1 MSPLAICVT
10 NVGLYMFF
18 YKGTRIRNAKV
29 INFFFRS
36 KLAFMV
42 RSVSTLKH
50 FQINGLKDK
59 LLLFSISSNN

>member
-29 INFFFRS
+29 INFFFQKQIS
-36 KLAFMV
+36 FHGTKCFYIE
-42 RSVSTLKH
+42 TLS
-50 FQINGLKDK
+50 D
-59 LLLFSISSNN
+59 